1 MPRSAATR
9 FGGDAVAAAHAAT
22 AGTSHTHTDRGASSA
37 VIPDSLAGASRIM
50 LQLEVR
56 DEALTSG
63 RRGIPPSDRRW
74 QCGAV
79 RTGSGTGE
87 AETEAGRQ
95 EQETGQGGPTA
106 GTAAAC
112 ATRAAARDEYKR
124 RLDEQVRVAQQQAA
138 QLQEQKRLAQARA
151 QEEYAAT
158 LRQQQ
163 QRLQTPRDYAHDPYV
178 TTPHTYVYV
187 IGGNRRQTNQ
197 YGADVLRQAVK
208 EGYRRAIAPARP
220 TARIAG
226 GRHTRLPS
234 DTGTRTTA
242 TTEGTSTSPTTTT
255 ISVRASAGGT
265 TTDTTVDTDRGG
277 AERNPRHSGRP
288 ADHHPRAQGD
298 AVTVVALFDG
308 TVPRI
313 DC

>member
-1 MPRSAATR
+1 MLRAQS
-9 FGGDAVAAAHAAT
+9 FQT
-22 AGTSHTHTDRGASSA
+22 ASPALRGLCSNWRY
-37 VIPDSLAGASRIM
+37 D
-50 LQLEVR
+50 

-79 RTGSGTGE
+79 AHRVGDRRSRSRSRKTRTRNRDKE
-87 AETEAGRQ
+87 VPQQEQQQRARQ
-95 EQETGQGGPTA
+95 EQQ
-106 GTAAAC
+106 
-112 ATRAAARDEYKR
+112 RADEYKR

-187 IGGNRRQTNQ
+187 VGGNRRQTNQ
-197 YGADVLRQAVK
+197 YGADVLRQAVR
-208 EGYRRAIAPARP
+208 EGYRRAFAPARP
-220 TARIAG
+220 TARTAG
-226 GRHTRLPS
+226 GRRTRLPS
-234 DTGTRTTA
+234 DTGTRTSV

-255 ISVRASAGGT
+255 ISVRASVGGT
-265 TTDTTVDTDRGG
+265 TTDTTVDTDT
-277 AERNPRHSGRP
+277 GRCRTEPPPFWP
-288 ADHHPRAQGD
+288 A
-298 AVTVVALFDG
+298 
-308 TVPRI
+308 
-313 DC
+313 C